1 MAEQTHSSRVNGK
14 DSIAVNARF
23 HVHRKTGMQ
32 RYAHE
37 VSSRLSD
44 HLREIRPGYAL
55 KGPAGHLWE
64 QVCLPASVGSSLLWS
79 PNNTGPVFVHHQ
91 VCTIHDIIPID
102 RPEWFSRSFVSWY
115 KYLLPALAK
124 SAQHLIAISEF
135 TRLRI
140 IEVLGVAP
148 EKVSVVL
155 NGIGPEFTPRPAS
168 EVERVRKTLGISPA
182 PYLLYVGSVE
192 PRKNLARLLE
202 AWERIHKS
210 CPDTQLLITG
220 LSTRGSRVFSDVNI
234 SRIPESACF
243 TGYVSDEDL
252 PALYSGAVAFVYP
265 SLYEGFGLPPAE
277 AMACGTPVITSNGT
291 SLPEVVGDAAVLVDP
306 ENVTSIAD
314 AILRVV
320 NNESLRSEM
329 SRRGIKRARRF
340 TWDNAAAQTWEILSR
355 EALVA

>member
-1 MAEQTHSSRVNGK
+1 MAEQQYVSRADGRDPV
-14 DSIAVNARF
+14 AVNARF
-23 HVHRKTGMQ
+23 YVHRKAGMQ

-37 VSSRLSD
+37 VSSRLAAN
-44 HLREIRPGYAL
+44 LREIRPSRAL

-79 PNNTGPVFVHHQ
+79 PNNTGPVFVRHQ

-102 RPEWFSRSFVSWY
+102 RPEWFSRSFVAWY

-135 TRLRI
+135 TRSRI
-140 IEVLGVAP
+140 IDAFGVAP

-155 NGIGPEFTPRPAS
+155 NGIGPEFTPRFQP
-168 EVERVRKTLGISPA
+168 EVDAVKKTLGVSPA

-192 PRKNLARLLE
+192 PRKNLVRLLE
-202 AWERIHKS
+202 AWDRIQQS
-210 CPDTQLLITG
+210 CPETQLLITG
-220 LSTRGSRVFSDVNI
+220 LSTKGSGVFSEVNITRIPPRVF
-234 SRIPESACF
+234 F
-243 TGYVSDEDL
+243 TGYVRDEDL
-252 PALYSGAVAFVYP
+252 PALYSGALAFVYP

-306 ENVTSIAD
+306 EDVSSIAD
-314 AILRVV
+314 AMLRVV
-320 NNESLRSEM
+320 RSESLRSEM
-329 SRRGIKRARRF
+329 SERGIKRAERF
-340 TWDNAAAQTWEILSR
+340 TWDNAARQTWQILSR

>member
-1 MAEQTHSSRVNGK
+1 MAEHTQSARFNGN
-14 DSIAVNARF
+14 DAIAVNARF
-23 HVHRKTGMQ
+23 HVHRKAGMQ

-37 VSSRLSD
+37 VSSRLSE
-44 HLREIRPGYAL
+44 HLREIRPYYAL
-55 KGPAGHLWE
+55 KGMAGHLWE
-64 QVCLPASVGSSLLWS
+64 QACLPASVGSSLLWS
-79 PNNTGPVFVHHQ
+79 PNNTGPVFVRRQ

-115 KYLLPALAK
+115 KWLLPALAK
-124 SAQHLIAISEF
+124 SSQHLIAISEF
-135 TRLRI
+135 TRSRI
-140 IEVLGVAP
+140 IDAFGVAP

-168 EVERVRKTLGISPA
+168 EVERVRRTLSISPA

-192 PRKNLARLLE
+192 PRKNLVRLLE
-202 AWERIHKS
+202 AWERINES

-234 SRIPESACF
+234 TKVPARVNF

-306 ENVTSIAD
+306 EDVHSIAD
-314 AILRVV
+314 AILQVV
-320 NNESLRSEM
+320 GDDSLRAEM
-329 SRRGIKRARRF
+329 SRRGIERAKRF
-340 TWDNAAAQTWEILSR
+340 TWDNAAQQTWEILSR
-355 EALVA
+355 EAMVA